1 MIGKVIWLG
10 IQMQTDNI
18 LGVWSGEE
26 SSCSYIKGNELQA
39 VFQVKKLFI

>member
-10 IQMQTDNI
+10 IWMQTDI

-39 VFQVKKLFI
+39 VFQVK